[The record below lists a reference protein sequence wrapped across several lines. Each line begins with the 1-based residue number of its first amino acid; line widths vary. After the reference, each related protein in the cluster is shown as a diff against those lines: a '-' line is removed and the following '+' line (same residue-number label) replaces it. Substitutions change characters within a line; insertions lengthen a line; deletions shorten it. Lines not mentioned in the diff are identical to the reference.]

1 MKIALIKTLSGLKP
15 AYDSDKEN
23 YNKIK
28 LNQIYEFEFKQPR
41 NYKFHRKFFALL
53 NLCFQNQEHYNDF
66 EDLRHDLIIS
76 AGYYRIIHDRDGV
89 EITKPLSISF
99 ASMDEHE
106 FSELYTKVSKV
117 IIDWLGVTNEDLE
130 NEILQY
136 Y

>member
-1 MKIALIKTLSGLKP
+1 MKLALIKTLSGLKP

-76 AGYYRIIHDRDGV
+76 AGYCRTIYDRDGL
-89 EITKPLSISF
+89 EIKKPLSISF